1 MIDVPEPQPT
11 STRRRRVNLRAVILA
26 GVAIPLIAVTLLG
39 LEPLP
44 LLPDDL
50 NTAITEISQSLVQ
63 LLVVVGALAVVIGIL
78 NLIGAQVRNVR
89 RMPRGLYALVTL
101 VTMFSIIVLRLIE
114 RAGGLAGGEGDFPVA
129 PSLTLMDA
137 LQVTI
142 ESALAGLLFFFLVYA
157 AYRMMRR
164 GVTLWNV
171 LFMAALVVVL
181 LGYNTLNGMG
191 FLTAIRDWLLAV
203 PVNAG
208 VRGLLIGIAI
218 GTLAVGVR
226 LLIGQD
232 RTFRE

>member
-11 STRRRRVNLRAVILA
+11 AARRRRVNLRAVILA
-26 GVAIPLIAVTLLG
+26 GVAIPLIVVTLLG

-44 LLPDDL
+44 LLPADV
-50 NTAITEISQSLVQ
+50 NAAITQISQSLVQ
-63 LLVVVGALAVVIGIL
+63 LLVVVGAIAVVIGIF
-78 NLIGAQVRNVR
+78 NLTGAQVRNVR
-89 RMPRGLYALVTL
+89 RLPRGLYALVTL
-101 VTMFSIIVLRLIE
+101 VTMLSIIVLRVIE
-114 RAGGLAGGEGDFPVA
+114 RAGGLGGGSDFPVA

-137 LQVTI
+137 LQVAI

-164 GVTLWNV
+164 GVNVWNV

-181 LGYNTLNGMG
+181 LGYNTLSGMG
-191 FLTAIRDWLLAV
+191 FLSAIRDWLLAV
-203 PVNAG
+203 PVHAG
-208 VRGLLIGIAI
+208 MRGLLIGIAI
-218 GTLAVGVR
+218 GVVAVGVR